1 MGKFSDQIKSRTEV
15 YNRRA
20 RAIAR
25 TAIQTTVNDMM
36 TPVSDGGRLRVDTGF
51 MLNSGG
57 AALNSIPS
65 GPSEKGESGTT
76 GEPLPIVLLKWKPGD
91 TVVFGLSASYARYR
105 ESEDGF
111 VRGAAE
117 KWQGNVRDAVR
128 DAKARIR

>member
-1 MGKFSDQIKSRTEV
+1 MSFSKQVRDAISKHE
-15 YNRRA
+15 RRS

-25 TAIQTTVNDMM
+25 NAIQAT
-36 TPVSDGGRLRVDTGF
+36 VSDMTRLRTEGGRFPLDTGF
-51 MLNSGG
+51 MLSSGG

-65 GPSEKGESGTT
+65 GPSRQGESGIT

-91 TVVFGLSASYARYR
+91 TVVFGLSAEYAPYMESRY
-105 ESEDGF
+105 GF

-117 KWQGNVRDAVR
+117 KWQGNVRDATR